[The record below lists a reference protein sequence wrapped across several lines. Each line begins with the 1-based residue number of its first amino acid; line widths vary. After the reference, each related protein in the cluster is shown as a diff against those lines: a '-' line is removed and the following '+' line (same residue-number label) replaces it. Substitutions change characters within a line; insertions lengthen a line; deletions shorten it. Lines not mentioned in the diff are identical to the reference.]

1 MSFYFCGHAGQWFY
15 IEYIRTV
22 CLEDGTDRSEEKAAV
37 KKQDKRNR
45 TFLVAMLALVLGI
58 LIGAAI

>member
-1 MSFYFCGHAGQWFY
+1 M
-15 IEYIRTV
+15 
-22 CLEDGTDRSEEKAAV
+22 EDGTDRSEQKAAV